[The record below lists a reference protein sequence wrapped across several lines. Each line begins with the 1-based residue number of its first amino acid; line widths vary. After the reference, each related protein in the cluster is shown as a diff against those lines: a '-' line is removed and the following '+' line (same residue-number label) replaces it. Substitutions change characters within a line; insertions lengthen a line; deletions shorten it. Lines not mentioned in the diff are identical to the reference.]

1 MEGDEIRQVT
11 VSTDKDG
18 DYRVRLTDGSVT
30 NEEHV
35 ATAVNGALTFELK
48 PNSILLMERI

>member
-1 MEGDEIRQVT
+1 MT
-11 VSTDKDG
+11 VSTDKGG

-30 NEEHV
+30 NEERIV
-35 ATAVNGALTFELK
+35 TAVNGSLTFDLK